1 MGRRRRLTETPDRPR
16 NMTRALLWTAA
27 STVLPGAAHLRVGRR
42 WAGAVILT
50 CYLLLVAV
58 LVSGALVLRGDL
70 VLSATLATQD
80 HWLLLAGITAF
91 AVAVLWMTVVVH
103 SYVITRPESRGLG
116 RRLAAGVVVTAL
128 CLTVA
133 TPAAAVGYASYT
145 AYDLS
150 NTLFGSASGEPH
162 DDADPWNGQDRV
174 NVLLLGGDAGQNRYG
189 MRTDTMIVASIDVET
204 GDVLLIGLPRNLENV
219 PFPPGSALAER
230 YPAPYG
236 FTDLLNEVYQAVA
249 DDPTLALNPYVT
261 DPAADTLKQVI
272 GAALALDIDYYA
284 LVDMQGFE
292 DIIDAIGG
300 IRVYLEEPL
309 PYGQRGEYIDAGWQ
323 TLDGREALW
332 YGRTRV
338 NSDDYSRMGR
348 QGCLIKYVAEQ
359 ADPATI
365 LTSFRSLAAAAKSTL
380 RTDIPQPKLPH
391 FVELAEKVAE
401 ADMDTL
407 QLSPPQV
414 NTAYPD
420 WERIRELVR
429 DAVHGAPEPTS
440 SPSVPSTPST
450 APGTD
455 VSADAS
461 AESSELTEWQ
471 EYTGLPEPSPDSP
484 GRQVG
489 EEATALDDLCP

>member
-1 MGRRRRLTETPDRPR
+1 MGRRRRLTESPSRPR
-16 NMTRALLWTAA
+16 STTRALLWTAA
-27 STVLPGAAHLRVGRR
+27 SAVLPGVAHLRAGRR
-42 WAGAVILT
+42 LAGTVILA
-50 CYLLLVAV
+50 CYLLLVAA
-58 LVSGALVLRGDL
+58 LVAGVLVLRDNL

-80 HWLLLAGITAF
+80 HWLLIAGIGSF

-103 SYVITRPESRGLG
+103 SYAVTRPERSGWGG
-116 RRLAAGVVVTAL
+116 RIAAGVVVTAL
-128 CLTVA
+128 CLAVA
-133 TPAAAVGYASYT
+133 APAAAVGYASYT

-150 NTLFGSASGEPH
+150 NTLFGAAQEPH

-174 NVLLLGGDAGQNRYG
+174 NVLLLGGDAGKNRYG

-204 GDVLLIGLPRNLENV
+204 GDVVLIGLPRNLENV
-219 PFPPGSALAER
+219 PFPEGTALAER

-236 FTDLLNEVYQAVA
+236 FDNLLNEVYQTVSE
-249 DDPTLALNPYVT
+249 DPALAINPYAS
-261 DPAADTLKQVI
+261 DPGADTLKQVI
-272 GAALALDIDYYA
+272 GFALDLDIDYYA

-359 ADPATI
+359 AAPATL

-391 FVELAEKVAE
+391 FVELAEKASS
-401 ADMDTL
+401 ADMETL

-420 WERIRELVR
+420 WEHIRALVR
-429 DAVHGAPEPTS
+429 GALSDAPQA
-440 SPSVPSTPST
+440 SPPPSAS
-450 APGTD
+450 
-455 VSADAS
+455 AS
-461 AESSELTEWQ
+461 AEGVPGAEGAAETPGQTEWQ
-471 EYTGLPEPSPDSP
+471 EYTGLPEPTPDSP

-489 EEATALDDLCP
+489 DEAAALDELCP

>member
-1 MGRRRRLTETPDRPR
+1 MS
-16 NMTRALLWTAA
+16 MTQALLWTAA
-27 STVLPGAAHLRVGRR
+27 SAVLPGIAHVRMGRR

-50 CYLLLVAV
+50 CYLLFIAALVGGGLV
-58 LVSGALVLRGDL
+58 VSGNL
-70 VLSATLATQD
+70 VLSATLATQN
-80 HWLLLAGITAF
+80 HWLLLMGVTAF
-91 AVAVLWMTVVVH
+91 VVAVLWMTVVVH
-103 SYVITRPESRGLG
+103 SYVITRPESRTFG
-116 RRLAAGVVVTAL
+116 RRLVAGAVVTVL
-128 CLTVA
+128 CVA
-133 TPAAAVGYASYT
+133 VASPAAAVGYVSYT
-145 AYDLS
+145 AYDVS
-150 NTLFGSASGEPH
+150 TTLFESAGSEPH

-174 NVLLLGGDAGQNRYG
+174 NVLLLGGDAGKNRYG

-204 GDVLLIGLPRNLENV
+204 GDVVLIGLPRNLENV
-219 PFPPGSALAER
+219 PFPEGTALAER

-236 FTDLLNEVYQAVA
+236 FDNLLNEVYQTVVDEPA
-249 DDPTLALNPYVT
+249 LAINPYAT
-261 DPAADTLKQVI
+261 DPGADTLKKVI
-272 GAALALDIDYYA
+272 GFAISLDIDYYA

-323 TLDGREALW
+323 LLDGRKALW

-365 LTSFRSLAAAAKSTL
+365 LTSFRSLASAAKSTL

-391 FVELAEKVAE
+391 FVELAEKVAK
-401 ADMDTL
+401 ADMETL

-420 WERIRELVR
+420 WEHIRALVHHAVYDTPLPAASGE
-429 DAVHGAPEPTS
+429 DAAPDVGLSPESSAADTGETPAEQPEPT
-440 SPSVPSTPST
+440 PH
-450 APGTD
+450 
-455 VSADAS
+455 
-461 AESSELTEWQ
+461 
-471 EYTGLPEPSPDSP
+471 SP

-489 EEATALDDLCP
+489 EEATALDELCP